1 MPAPLVSS
9 SEPTS
14 ATDRAPAR
22 QYRAPDLQ
30 FGPATGHGIRMRRI
44 LNPADGR
51 TVIVPFDHGMI
62 FGPLHGI
69 ANPRQTV
76 AHALAGRADAV
87 LLHAGIARGVADL
100 YGGRMASLFKLT
112 NGASVPTDQVLL
124 GSVEQAARYAADA
137 VCAEFYLGGPD
148 ELDML
153 RTTSLIQ
160 REAEQYGLPTVVHA
174 YVYPAY
180 EEKIGVGAWIHAC
193 RIAGELGAD
202 IVKTAYIDNQDAF
215 VALLEATPAPVVV
228 AGGEPGGMRKLLSGI
243 ATAIRLGAAGVAVG
257 RGVWGSP
264 DPTATLQAVR
274 ALVHDGAV
282 VDDVMA
288 KHNLAE
294 SPVSTS

>member
-1 MPAPLVSS
+1 MPAPPVSS
-9 SEPTS
+9 GEPSPTAAEHS
-14 ATDRAPAR
+14 PSRA
-22 QYRAPDLQ
+22 YRAPDHQ
-30 FGPATGHGIRMRRI
+30 AGPAIGHGIRMRRI
-44 LNPADGR
+44 LNPADGK

-69 ANPRQTV
+69 ANPRETV
-76 AHALAGRADAV
+76 THALAGHADAV
-87 LLHAGIARGVADL
+87 LLHAGLARGVADL

-112 NGASVPTDQVLL
+112 NGASIPTDQVLL

-148 ELDML
+148 ELDTL
-153 RTTSLIQ
+153 RTVGLIQ

-180 EEKIGVGAWIHAC
+180 EQKIGVGAWIHAC

-228 AGGEPGGMRKLLSGI
+228 AGGEPGGTRKLLSGI
-243 ATAIRLGAAGVAVG
+243 ATAIRLGASGVAVG

-264 DPTATLQAVR
+264 DPTATLCAIR
-274 ALVHDGAV
+274 ALVHDGAA

-288 KHNLAE
+288 RFHIAE
-294 SPVSTS
+294 GDNQ